1 MTEEVE
7 DGTGD
12 VEVEVEVEVEES
24 FLDRQGVEDKGENE
38 V

>member
-12 VEVEVEVEVEES
+12 VEVEVEVEES
-24 FLDRQGVEDKGENE
+24 FLDRKGVEDKGENE